1 MIIPMETD
9 VSAMQYPTVV
19 HPELCTDGS
28 LAYAAEIPA
37 LPGCMSHGATP
48 DEARYNLEDAKREY
62 LEALQERGLPIPVP
76 PIDPVVS
83 SVQWTTITAAP
94 VPARDS
100 IQAPTA
106 TIGSL
111 SPQEV
116 PSALSATLILP

>member
-1 MIIPMETD
+1 MIISVGLD

-19 HPELCTDGS
+19 HPEVCTDGS
-28 LAYAAEIPA
+28 LAYVAEIPS
-37 LPGCMSHGATP
+37 LPGCMSHGVTP

-83 SVQWTTITAAP
+83 GVQWTVIAVAP

-106 TIGSL
+106 TIESL
-111 SPQEV
+111 NPQAA
-116 PSALSATLILP
+116 PSAA